1 MADTNFTVDA
11 NVNPAIANLQRLGKE
26 IERVGSNFS
35 SAFSA
40 ANNAVTAL
48 SAAIIGAGIATA
60 AYADGIVD
68 IAKANQLATAEV
80 MGLSKALQQ
89 NGGDADNVGRM
100 FQAMANN
107 IEQANSGNIKSLGT
121 FQRLGVS
128 ISDLGSLSNSELN
141 NKLLKSLAAI
151 SDPTERAALSMQIY
165 GKALTGVDIVGL
177 AGDVDDLTAKYGPH
191 QDAIDTAAAAFDK
204 MAGIMGDLKVAFALT
219 FEPVFKY
226 VANLKIEV
234 KDLVELWK
242 LMATALALVTG
253 AAVLGGFI
261 KLISLAKTLNTVV
274 RGNPLIAIAGALLS
288 AGTAAATYFGIT
300 KEMESA
306 QEAVNVK
313 IDETPVKIEKVKRS
327 QEGLNDLFD
336 KQKKSL
342 EKIGDQ
348 LNLNFQK
355 SLRQTKTEFDN
366 LTLSEDQKKVK
377 EAIAKV
383 EEDSQ
388 ASLLS
393 LKQANDALDKDSQA
407 RNATNYAEQKKRIED
422 LASAQKKA
430 VADQIS
436 QTAQYL
442 TFLADVKTASDVFNE
457 SRIKNFEAIA
467 NFDKD
472 ILGLYDRID
481 AEAKLSHLTKTR
493 AVLTQSL
500 SKLSEEDRAQG
511 GRAIT
516 EMTTDLSLLGK
527 SYEEINKSIVDGIR
541 LKVADGKLSKAAG
554 QEILES
560 FKVQGSQL
568 TRAAEVFSENSKA
581 IAAESRTFSY
591 GWSQA
596 FKQYSEDATNAAKYA
611 QNMFAKTMQGME
623 DLIVNFAKTGKFEWK
638 NFVGSLVEELLR
650 SQLKQLMSS
659 VFSFQGTG
667 GGSAG
672 SLLGNLF
679 AGMFANGGTI
689 PGGQFGIVGERG
701 PEFVSGPATVTP
713 MGGGS
718 GSVVYNINAVD
729 APSFKAMI
737 ARDPSF
743 IHAVAMQ
750 GAAGIPSR
758 R

>member
-26 IERVGSNFS
+26 IERVGSNFG

-355 SLRQTKTEFDN
+355 SLRQTTAEFDN
-366 LTLSEDQKKVK
+366 LKLSEDQKKVK
-377 EAIAKV
+377 EAILKV
-383 EEDSQ
+383 EEDRQ
-388 ASLLS
+388 TALLQ
-393 LKQANDALDKDSQA
+393 LKQANDALDKDSQT
-407 RNATNYAEQKKRIED
+407 RNAANYTNEKKRIED
-422 LASAQKKA
+422 LAAAQKKSLE
-430 VADQIS
+430 DQIGRTQDYQRALKDLQAS
-436 QTAQYL
+436 SVAYSDIQTQV
-442 TFLADVKTASDVFNE
+442 FETAAKFNIE
-457 SRIKNFEAIA
+457 RSS
-467 NFDKD
+467 
-472 ILGLYDRID
+472 LSDRI
-481 AEAKLSHLTKTR
+481 ALESKLTEVTKIR
-493 AVLTQSL
+493 AALMAQTSG
-500 SKLSEEDRAQG
+500 LSEEEKNKVIDVISIATTQTDLLKKNYKDINGAIAEHIQIMGDQG
-511 GRAIT
+511 VISK
-516 EMTTDLSLLGK
+516 ETTDKILSGSSK
-527 SYEEINKSIVDGIR
+527 QRDAIAVS
-541 LKVADGKLSKAAG
+541 ADA
-554 QEILES
+554 
-560 FKVQGSQL
+560 L
-568 TRAAEVFSENSKA
+568 TRSNSYVVA
-581 IAAESRTFSY
+581 QSRTFSD
-591 GWSQA
+591 GWNQA
-596 FKQYSEDATNAAKYA
+596 FKQYAEDAANAAKYA

-713 MGGGS
+713 MGGGG

>member
-26 IERVGSNFS
+26 IERVGSNFG

-274 RGNPLIAIAGALLS
+274 KGNPLIAIAGALLS

-306 QEAVNVK
+306 REAVNVK

-355 SLRQTKTEFDN
+355 SLRQTTAEFDN
-366 LTLSEDQKKVK
+366 LKLSEDQKKVK
-377 EAIAKV
+377 EA
-383 EEDSQ
+383 
-388 ASLLS
+388 L
-393 LKQANDALDKDSQA
+393 
-407 RNATNYAEQKKRIED
+407 
-422 LASAQKKA
+422 
-430 VADQIS
+430 
-436 QTAQYL
+436 
-442 TFLADVKTASDVFNE
+442 
-457 SRIKNFEAIA
+457 
-467 NFDKD
+467 
-472 ILGLYDRID
+472 
-481 AEAKLSHLTKTR
+481 
-493 AVLTQSL
+493 
-500 SKLSEEDRAQG
+500 
-511 GRAIT
+511 
-516 EMTTDLSLLGK
+516 
-527 SYEEINKSIVDGIR
+527 
-541 LKVADGKLSKAAG
+541 
-554 QEILES
+554 
-560 FKVQGSQL
+560 
-568 TRAAEVFSENSKA
+568 
-581 IAAESRTFSY
+581 
-591 GWSQA
+591 
-596 FKQYSEDATNAAKYA
+596 
-611 QNMFAKTMQGME
+611 
-623 DLIVNFAKTGKFEWK
+623 
-638 NFVGSLVEELLR
+638 
-650 SQLKQLMSS
+650 
-659 VFSFQGTG
+659 
-667 GGSAG
+667 
-672 SLLGNLF
+672 
-679 AGMFANGGTI
+679 
-689 PGGQFGIVGERG
+689 
-701 PEFVSGPATVTP
+701 
-713 MGGGS
+713 
-718 GSVVYNINAVD
+718 
-729 APSFKAMI
+729 
-737 ARDPSF
+737 
-743 IHAVAMQ
+743 
-750 GAAGIPSR
+750 
-758 R
+758 